1 MGRSRSR
8 LSVELMEVSP
18 GCVCKGGSNLIVIS
32 FLGYELDSWTY
43 FGSGMAFSLEYTLA
57 NRGKLRVTLAGTR
70 DDTGSVVELGD
81 SGSSSPWV
89 ET

>member
-8 LSVELMEVSP
+8 LSVESMQVSP
-18 GCVCKGGSNLIVIS
+18 GCVCKGGSDLTVIS
-32 FLGYELDSWTY
+32 FLGSESDSWTY
-43 FGSGMAFSLEYTLA
+43 FGSGMAFSLEYTLR
-57 NRGKLRVTLAGTR
+57 NCGKLRVTLVGTG
-70 DDTGSVVELGD
+70 DDIGSIVELGD

>member
-1 MGRSRSR
+1 
-8 LSVELMEVSP
+8 MENCS
-18 GCVCKGGSNLIVIS
+18 GG
-32 FLGYELDSWTY
+32 
-43 FGSGMAFSLEYTLA
+43 
-57 NRGKLRVTLAGTR
+57 LAGTG